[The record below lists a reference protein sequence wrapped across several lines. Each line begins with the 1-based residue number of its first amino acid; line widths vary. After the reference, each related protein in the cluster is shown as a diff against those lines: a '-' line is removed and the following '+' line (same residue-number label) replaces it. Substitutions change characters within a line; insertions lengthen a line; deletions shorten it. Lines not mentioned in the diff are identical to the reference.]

1 MFTRETKQDAAI
13 WNGIVTGSMTVLTA
27 IVLMIPVSYMICS
40 GYVSQENNLIIA
52 MICVFFGGLLWA
64 RILQKKR
71 GGETVKY
78 LLASTASLA
87 MILILLT
94 MTITKNSMHLM
105 SLLPGIASG
114 SAGILIGASVK
125 INKKYRARRRR
136 KAKYNK

>member
-27 IVLMIPVSYMICS
+27 IVLMIPASYMICS
-40 GYVSQENNLIIA
+40 GYASQKHYLIIA
-52 MICVFFGGLLWA
+52 MICVLFGGLLWA
-64 RILQKKR
+64 RILKKKR

-78 LLASTASLA
+78 LLAAAASLT
-87 MILILLT
+87 MILLLLT
-94 MTITKNSMHLM
+94 ITITKNSMHLM

-136 KAKYNK
+136 QT